1 MAHQHA
7 SSQDLGS
14 PGLLLGEQRISRRT
28 ILRKLAG
35 LTLAGGS
42 IASFATS
49 CGYHTTSS
57 PASQNPR
64 SSFLGAALYTYRG
77 HSASVN
83 AAAWS
88 PDGTRIASG
97 SADGTVQVWDAA
109 NGGHVFTYRRHVGR
123 VNAVAWSPD
132 GTRIASGSAD
142 FTVQVWD
149 AANGGHAFTYR
160 GHADHVNKVPWSPD
174 GKRIASGSDDDTVQV
189 WDAANGG
196 HIFTYRGHAD
206 AVWGVAWSSDGTR
219 IVSGSGNIDN
229 GRGDK
234 TAQVWGAQ

>member
-57 PASQNPR
+57 PASQIAGPSAFHGDTFPASENPR

-97 SADGTVQVWDAA
+97 SADGTVQVWDTA
-109 NGGHVFTYRRHVGR
+109 NGGPGLTYHRHVCR
-123 VNAVAWSPD
+123 VHSVAWSPD
-132 GTRIASGSAD
+132 GTPIPPGRAERP
-142 FTVQVWD
+142 V
-149 AANGGHAFTYR
+149 R
-160 GHADHVNKVPWSPD
+160 
-174 GKRIASGSDDDTVQV
+174 
-189 WDAANGG
+189 
-196 HIFTYRGHAD
+196 
-206 AVWGVAWSSDGTR
+206 
-219 IVSGSGNIDN
+219 
-229 GRGDK
+229 RGDTTK
-234 TAQVWGAQ
+234 SE

>member
-57 PASQNPR
+57 PASQIAGPSAFHGDTFPASENPR

-109 NGGHVFTYRRHVGR
+109 NGGHVSIYRGHSGPVWT
-123 VNAVAWSPD
+123 VAWSPD
-132 GTRIASGSAD
+132 GTRIGSGSA
-142 FTVQVWD
+142 
-149 AANGGHAFTYR
+149 
-160 GHADHVNKVPWSPD
+160 
-174 GKRIASGSDDDTVQV
+174 
-189 WDAANGG
+189 
-196 HIFTYRGHAD
+196 
-206 AVWGVAWSSDGTR
+206 
-219 IVSGSGNIDN
+219 
-229 GRGDK
+229 DK
-234 TAQVWGAQ
+234 TAQVWRAQ

>member
-57 PASQNPR
+57 PASQIAGPSALHGDTFPASENPR

-77 HSASVN
+77 HSPSVN
-83 AAAWS
+83 PPPWS
-88 PDGTRIASG
+88 PDGTPIP
-97 SADGTVQVWDAA
+97 SAISDAPVPLWD
-109 NGGHVFTYRRHVGR
+109 
-123 VNAVAWSPD
+123 SP
-132 GTRIASGSAD
+132 
-142 FTVQVWD
+142 
-149 AANGGHAFTYR
+149 
-160 GHADHVNKVPWSPD
+160 
-174 GKRIASGSDDDTVQV
+174 
-189 WDAANGG
+189 
-196 HIFTYRGHAD
+196 
-206 AVWGVAWSSDGTR
+206 
-219 IVSGSGNIDN
+219 
-229 GRGDK
+229 
-234 TAQVWGAQ
+234 

>member
-35 LTLAGGS
+35 LTLAGGTV
-42 IASFATS
+42 AAFAPS
-49 CGYHTTSS
+49 CGYHSAAA
-57 PASQNPR
+57 PASQIAGPSALHGATFPASENPR
-64 SSFLGAALYTYRG
+64 SSFMGAALYTYRG

-83 AAAWS
+83 AAASS

-109 NGGHVFTYRRHVGR
+109 NGGHAFTYHRHVGR

-142 FTVQVWD
+142 GTVQVWD
-149 AANGGHAFTYR
+149 TANGGHVFTYR
-160 GHADHVNKVPWSPD
+160 GHADHVVTVAWAPD
-174 GKRIASGSDDDTVQV
+174 SQRIASGDNHATAQV

-196 HIFTYRGHAD
+196 RSLSHHEH
-206 AVWGVAWSSDGTR
+206 
-219 IVSGSGNIDN
+219 
-229 GRGDK
+229 
-234 TAQVWGAQ
+234 